1 MKVKNVSKRQYI
13 HGSFSINPGAVLTV
27 PDYIG
32 KLWVRTGEIIEIK
45 EIEQVIKVTEPIK
58 TEKESHDVEKKG
70 TEEDL
75 ELQGPQP
82 DNAEGAKE
90 KTKVQ
95 PKKVNKNAKRNSRR
109 V

>member
-32 KLWVRTGEIIEIK
+32 KLWIRTGEIIEIK
-45 EIEQVIKVTEPIK
+45 EPEQIIVIKEEP
-58 TEKESHDVEKKG
+58 KE
-70 TEEDL
+70 
-75 ELQGPQP
+75 
-82 DNAEGAKE
+82 
-90 KTKVQ
+90 Q
-95 PKKVNKNAKRNSRR
+95 PKKVTKNAKRNSRR

>member
-32 KLWVRTGEIIEIK
+32 KLWIRTGEIIEIK
-45 EIEQVIKVTEPIK
+45 EPEQIIVVKEEP
-58 TEKESHDVEKKG
+58 KE
-70 TEEDL
+70 
-75 ELQGPQP
+75 
-82 DNAEGAKE
+82 
-90 KTKVQ
+90 Q
-95 PKKVNKNAKRNSRR
+95 PKKVTKNAKRNSRR

>member
-32 KLWVRTGEIIEIK
+32 KLWIRTGEIIEIK
-45 EIEQVIKVTEPIK
+45 EPEQIIVVKEEP
-58 TEKESHDVEKKG
+58 KE
-70 TEEDL
+70 
-75 ELQGPQP
+75 
-82 DNAEGAKE
+82 
-90 KTKVQ
+90 Q
-95 PKKVNKNAKRNSRR
+95 PKKVTKNAKRNGRR

>member
-32 KLWVRTGEIIEIK
+32 KLWIRTGEIIEVK
-45 EIEQVIKVTEPIK
+45 EIEQVIKVTEPYIVEHTYEIGELPPKPDLNKAK
-58 TEKESHDVEKKG
+58 T
-70 TEEDL
+70 T
-75 ELQGPQP
+75 
-82 DNAEGAKE
+82 
-90 KTKVQ
+90 
-95 PKKVNKNAKRNSRR
+95 KKVTKNAKRNSRR

>member
-32 KLWVRTGEIIEIK
+32 KLWIRTGEIIEIK
-45 EIEQVIKVTEPIK
+45 EPEQIIVVKEEIKEEP
-58 TEKESHDVEKKG
+58 KE
-70 TEEDL
+70 
-75 ELQGPQP
+75 
-82 DNAEGAKE
+82 
-90 KTKVQ
+90 Q
-95 PKKVNKNAKRNSRR
+95 PKKVTKNAKRNSRR

>member
-1 MKVKNVSKRQYI
+1 MKVKNVSQRKYI

-32 KLWVRTGEIIEIK
+32 KLWIRTGEIIEVK

-58 TEKESHDVEKKG
+58 AEEPKEEI
-70 TEEDL
+70 
-75 ELQGPQP
+75 
-82 DNAEGAKE
+82 KE
-90 KTKVQ
+90 VKAQ
-95 PKKVNKNAKRNSRR
+95 PKKVNKNAKRNNKR